1 MEIQT
6 RLATPDD
13 LDALV
18 GLVLQWRDLLQHSS
32 LDTDDLR
39 DSIAR
44 LLQDPNTDFLVATSP
59 AGSSR
64 STRPKTPESRASAEN
79 LPGFGQQR
87 YRYSLWLGR
96 EEAYLED
103 IFVVEEARS
112 QGIGTRLMELAIER
126 AKARNCAQIAL
137 YTNSANA
144 ESIAL
149 YERLGFES
157 NTSRFPDSPNFYFV
171 KGL

>member
-13 LDALV
+13 VDALV
-18 GLVLQWRDLLQHSS
+18 GLVLQWRELLQHSS
-32 LDTDDLR
+32 LDADELK
-39 DSIAR
+39 DSIGR
-44 LLQDPNTDFLVATSP
+44 LLDDPNTDFLVATTSAGDSP
-59 AGSSR
+59 PSR
-64 STRPKTPESRASAEN
+64 SNTPASQDSAEN

-96 EEAYLED
+96 EEAYFED
-103 IFVVEEARS
+103 IFVVEEARG

-157 NTSRFPDSPNFYFV
+157 NTSRFPDSPNYYFV

>member
-32 LDTDDLR
+32 LDANELR
-39 DSIAR
+39 DSVAR
-44 LLQDPNTDFLVATSP
+44 LLQDPDTDFLIATTSRGVRAR
-59 AGSSR
+59 AGQK
-64 STRPKTPESRASAEN
+64 RPNPEAVQTG
-79 LPGFGQQR
+79 LVQQR

-96 EEAYLED
+96 EEAYFED
-103 IFVVEEARS
+103 IFVVEEARG
-112 QGIGTRLMELAIER
+112 QGIGTRLLELAIER

-157 NTSRFPDSPNFYFV
+157 NTSRFPDSPNYYFV
-171 KGL
+171 KDL